1 MIKEYLVKEIGNI
14 LDRKLNM
21 ESMIRENQCE
31 INELSEHIRLIQDGS
46 NTSDTI
52 FSPGYSNSCDE
63 KKIQEYLKK
72 KQSLLADN
80 KSLISLV
87 EEAQT
92 KLDEVQKVY
101 EYVNKA
107 EHYSNLEKY
116 GKNYTS
122 SDDTSHL
129 HMLETQEVE
138 RQRIARDLHDSVVQN
153 MTNIVHK
160 AEYAS
165 MIMDS
170 DPIKAKL
177 ELKTIQ
183 KNTRDIISEIRDV
196 IYNLRP
202 MSFDD
207 IGFDITI
214 ERELARL
221 QNISGIKFKYRP
233 SGTFEKIDHVIEL
246 TLFRIIQEACNNA
259 IKHSKATVIEVSIES
274 FSDHISLQISD
285 DGIGFDFDSITSSP
299 NSKSGFGLS
308 MMKERVFLLSGKI
321 DFNSIKG
328 KGTIISVDVPLK

>member
-1 MIKEYLVKEIGNI
+1 MIKEYLVKEISNT
-14 LDRKLNM
+14 LDRKINM
-21 ESMIRENQCE
+21 ESKIRENNCE
-31 INELSEHIRLIQDGS
+31 ISELNEHIKMIQENCNS
-46 NTSDTI
+46 SDTI
-52 FSPGYSNSCDE
+52 FSPGIENSFDE
-63 KKIQEYLKK
+63 KKIQEYKK
-72 KQSLLADN
+72 KRQSLIADN
-80 KSLISLV
+80 AALLSLV
-87 EEAQT
+87 NEAQN
-92 KLDEVQKVY
+92 KLDEIQKIY

-107 EHYSNLEKY
+107 EQYTNLEKY
-116 GKNYTS
+116 GKNFIS
-122 SDDTSHL
+122 SEDTSHL
-129 HMLETQEVE
+129 HMLETQEIE

-165 MIMDS
+165 MIMDT

-207 IGFDITI
+207 IGFDVTV

-221 QNISGIKFKYRP
+221 QNLSGIKFKYKP
-233 SGTFEKIDHVIEL
+233 TGSFDSIDHVIEL
-246 TLFRIIQEACNNA
+246 TLFRVIQEACNNA
-259 IKHSKATVIEVSIES
+259 IKHSKATFIEVVIDSY
-274 FSDHISLQISD
+274 SDHISLQIRD
-285 DGIGFDFDSITSSP
+285 DGIGFNLDKVSSSP

-321 DFNSIKG
+321 DFISEKG
-328 KGTIISVDVPLK
+328 KGTVITVDVPLK